1 MKLRFLSEAEAD
13 ALEAA
18 RWYNS
23 QRAGMGDKFL
33 AAVDSALE
41 AIEKDP
47 FRFARIERP
56 RNNRE
61 LRRCRLKRF
70 PYSVIYE
77 RINTDFVVLAI
88 AHAKRRPTYWIHRK
102 N

>member
-1 MKLRFLSEAEAD
+1 MKLRFLVEAEAD
-13 ALEAA
+13 ARNAA
-18 RWYNS
+18 KWYNA
-23 QRAGMGDKFL
+23 RRTGMGDDFL
-33 AAVDSALE
+33 AALASALN

-56 RNNRE
+56 RTSRE
-61 LRRCRLKRF
+61 IRRHRLKRF

-77 RINTDFVVLAI
+77 RINTDFMVLAI